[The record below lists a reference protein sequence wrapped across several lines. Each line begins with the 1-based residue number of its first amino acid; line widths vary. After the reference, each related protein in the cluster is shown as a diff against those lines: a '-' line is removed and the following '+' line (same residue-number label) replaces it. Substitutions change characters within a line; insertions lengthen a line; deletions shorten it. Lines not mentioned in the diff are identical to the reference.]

1 MFDMKWIIFFRLYI
15 YVFASILKALF
26 VFNCS
31 SAYSDKCKLNIYL
44 FPNIPNFRH
53 YSTPL
58 SESVS
63 RIVVSDS
70 LQPHGL

>member
-1 MFDMKWIIFFRLYI
+1 MFDMKWIIFFRLYM

-31 SAYSDKCKLNIYL
+31 SAFCKLNIYPFL
-44 FPNIPNFRH
+44 NIPNFRH

-63 RIVVSDS
+63 RLVVPDS
-70 LQPHGL
+70 WQPHGP